1 MIRKVGAADMGVE
14 GSSDVGWLQF
24 PVRQWIALAVVGFT
38 YRPNKIGAS
47 AFPSSTPRCKRASC
61 PVALMNF
68 RQGKERL
75 KRLKR
80 SVKNGPTHRFT
91 VQNNLTFVEVLPR
104 PVVFRMALNPDSHR
118 ERRAGAGRTCL
129 SWTPSSVPLFLPAH
143 ADRPSLIA
151 L

>member
-1 MIRKVGAADMGVE
+1 MSTTWERNPFIRKVRAADMGVE

-75 KRLKR
+75 KR

-91 VQNNLTFVEVLPR
+91 VQNHLTFVEVSASPCCFPDGVEPRFTSRAAGHVCRELP
-104 PVVFRMALNPDSHR
+104 
-118 ERRAGAGRTCL
+118 
-129 SWTPSSVPLFLPAH
+129 PLFLPAH